1 MKQPQWPELPEPT
14 NDLVLGAD
22 NGYSASLVFLTPFG
36 AIHHIE
42 PYPNDAK
49 RLVQL
54 LSHFKPVYAAIEE
67 VFMAPGF
74 KGVASSN
81 FIIMGRYM
89 QAFEQLDI
97 PYETV
102 RAVTWRK
109 VLGIKAKG
117 RDAQK
122 AAAIA
127 YASTHFSPEDYHK
140 LHSTYKRIVDHHR
153 QEFFEPDNNKCE
165 SALIALYALHTNT
178 GKVIEPY
185 KAPEADL
192 IDNLNIY
199 NTGALTND

>member
-1 MKQPQWPELPEPT
+1 MKQQTWPELPET
-14 NDLVLGAD
+14 IDNLILSAD
-22 NGYSASLVFLTPFG
+22 NGYSASLVFLTHSG
-36 AIHHIE
+36 TIHYIE
-42 PYPNDAK
+42 SYPNDAK
-49 RLVQL
+49 RLMQL
-54 LSHFKPVYAAIEE
+54 LLHFKPEYAAIEE

-127 YASTHFSPEDYHK
+127 YAQQHFSPEDFQK
-140 LHSTYKRIVDHHR
+140 LHSTYKKIIDHHKVPIT
-153 QEFFEPDNNKCE
+153 EPDNNKCE
-165 SALIALYALHTNT
+165 SALIGLYALKSKFNID
-178 GKVIEPY
+178 VQPY
-185 KAPEADL
+185 ESPAEL
-192 IDNLNIY
+192 IDTLNIY
-199 NTGALTND
+199 NDRRLTD